1 MLFGPAAHRSTFR
14 ILYVC
19 TGNLCRSPFAEI
31 LTRHLLS
38 KRLEDQGTA
47 FDVASAGVQAV
58 VGAGMHPYSR
68 DELAPW
74 NLHMEVADRFVARQL
89 DPEMLVTA
97 GLVLG
102 MTASH
107 RAAVI
112 DEVPRTL
119 ATAFSVRE
127 FARLSAQ
134 VPQSGLPTHPAERA
148 REVVRQAR
156 LFRSASAPR
165 DVRADD
171 VPDPIGQPREVHHDV
186 AVMVQAAVT
195 TIVAVVAP
203 PGGKVGAR
211 SAG

>member
-1 MLFGPAAHRSTFR
+1 MLFGPEADRSTFR

-38 KRLEDQGTA
+38 ERLEEGTV
-47 FDVASAGVQAV
+47 FEVTSAGVQAV
-58 VGAGMHPYSR
+58 AGAGMHPYSR

-74 NLHMEVADRFVARQL
+74 NLHTEVANRFVARQL
-89 DPEMLVTA
+89 DREMLVTA
-97 GLVLG
+97 DLVLG
-102 MTASH
+102 MTAGH
-107 RAAVI
+107 RAVVI

-119 ATAFSVRE
+119 ATAFSLRE

-134 VPQSGLPTHPAERA
+134 VPQSGLPAHPAERA

-156 LFRSASAPR
+156 LFRSVSPSR

-171 VPDPIGQPREVHHDV
+171 VPDPIGQPREAHHDV
-186 AVMVQAAVT
+186 AVMVRAAVT
-195 TIVAVVAP
+195 AIVAVVAP